1 MSFLDRR
8 ISRTGRSW
16 ARPPKPPPARSVL
29 PITIPPISPVAFIA
43 CLRHEGMS
51 KQSNTFLD
59 DFSGLTSSNKAF
71 LFAGRLC
78 PPHPSPSPQGEG
90 ACGRPARWDRPWH
103 QWWPIVHPLLGERAG
118 VRGTGAPQMPQCSP
132 TENIEDRNI
141 HGD

>member
-78 PPHPSPSPQGEG
+78 PPLPKE
-90 ACGRPARWDRPWH
+90 R
-103 QWWPIVHPLLGERAG
+103 ERAG
-118 VRGTGAPQMPQCSP
+118 AQRDGIALGTNGG
-132 TENIEDRNI
+132 R
-141 HGD
+141 